1 LELLIKLRYS
11 VAFEI
16 YFLLS
21 FYKGYATLLLGKD
34 YFRFY
39 KCHSC
44 YYLESNSNSTNED
57 KITLFLNSDT
67 NEKLK
72 EGVEISSQLL
82 KMALKVVKELVEE
95 KETLIFTEDK
105 ELTTQEAADYL
116 NVSRPYL
123 IKLIEEGKIPFRK
136 VGTHRRIK
144 FAELIKYDNLV
155 QEQQLKGLAE
165 LTKQAQELNLGYE

>member
-1 LELLIKLRYS
+1 MKIVKVNTKLSSDVLKYSFKGSKENISVDEVEKLI
-11 VAFEI
+11 
-16 YFLLS
+16 
-21 FYKGYATLLLGKD
+21 
-34 YFRFY
+34 
-39 KCHSC
+39 H
-44 YYLESNSNSTNED
+44 YLESNSNSNSINED

-67 NEKLK
+67 NEEFK

-82 KMALKVVKELVEE
+82 KVALKLVKELVEE
-95 KETLIFTEDK
+95 KETLVFTEDK

-144 FAELIKYDNLV
+144 FTEVIKYDNLT

>member
-1 LELLIKLRYS
+1 M
-11 VAFEI
+11 
-16 YFLLS
+16 
-21 FYKGYATLLLGKD
+21 
-34 YFRFY
+34 
-39 KCHSC
+39 
-44 YYLESNSNSTNED
+44 
-57 KITLFLNSDT
+57 
-67 NEKLK
+67 K

>member
-1 LELLIKLRYS
+1 MKIVKVNTKLSSNVLKYSFKGSKENISVDEVEKLI
-11 VAFEI
+11 
-16 YFLLS
+16 
-21 FYKGYATLLLGKD
+21 
-34 YFRFY
+34 
-39 KCHSC
+39 H
-44 YYLESNSNSTNED
+44 YLESNSNSINED

-67 NEKLK
+67 NEEFK

-82 KMALKVVKELVEE
+82 KVALKLVKELVEE
-95 KETLIFTEDK
+95 KETLVFTEDK

-144 FAELIKYDNLV
+144 FTEVIKYDNLT

>member
-1 LELLIKLRYS
+1 MKIVKVNTKLSSNVLKYSFKGSKENISVDEVEKLI
-11 VAFEI
+11 
-16 YFLLS
+16 
-21 FYKGYATLLLGKD
+21 
-34 YFRFY
+34 
-39 KCHSC
+39 H
-44 YYLESNSNSTNED
+44 YLESNSNSNSINED

-67 NEKLK
+67 NEEFK

-82 KMALKVVKELVEE
+82 KVALKLVKELVEE
-95 KETLIFTEDK
+95 KETLVFTEDK

-144 FAELIKYDNLV
+144 FTEVIKYDNLT